1 MPRVTERLGTT
12 IGQLLCDIITVMDDA
27 GIDRAAV
34 FGWQS
39 GATHAALLAATY
51 PDEVSQ
57 LVTFALDP
65 CPMQKPGW
73 TLTAWD
79 RGEWGRLPR
88 RIPPGVGNP

>member
-1 MPRVTERLGTT
+1 MD
-12 IGQLLCDIITVMDDA
+12 DIITVMDDA

-51 PDEVSQ
+51 PDRVSQ

-65 CPMQKPGW
+65 CPLDKPGW
-73 TLTAWD
+73 TRPGWD
-79 RGEWGRLPR
+79 RDEWEAYLSELHRGGAASTALD
-88 RIPPGVGNP
+88 